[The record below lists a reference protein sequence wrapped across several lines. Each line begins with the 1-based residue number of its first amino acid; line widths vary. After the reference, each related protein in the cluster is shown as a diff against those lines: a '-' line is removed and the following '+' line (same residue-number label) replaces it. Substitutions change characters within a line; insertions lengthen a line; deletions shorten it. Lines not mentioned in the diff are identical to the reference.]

1 MKCRIQT
8 GNRLLLIE
16 PDSCTRAQI
25 KENLTF
31 DNPKYLQA
39 VKYSRWQNV
48 RVPKTLK
55 YYALTEEGILL
66 PYGFDVSS
74 FYDEFEYEDCYPEN
88 TEVEFPKFKFT
99 LREAQQEAE
108 NEYLSKNNGFDKR
121 KGLVVMN
128 TGVGKTIT
136 ALSIASKLNQRTLV
150 LLHKN
155 DLIRSWSKDYKDVF
169 DTDEPIGLIQGKSRK
184 IGRYVTLATV
194 QTLYRMSE
202 EELEQFTSLFG
213 LVVGDECH
221 RSSAPMFSVV
231 DKFNSKYKLGL
242 TATLERSDGL
252 SHVIKLYFGEV
263 CYKYEAKADDTNIL
277 PVDVYV
283 REIPTKLDPIFNV
296 KVIPEQYDSEGNIIA
311 QEGLICKY
319 VTSENI
325 KTQSGQR
332 HYSSIAGAPKKI
344 DYSLA
349 NLDSEILSS
358 TETQRK
364 ICDDI
369 YKEYKNGES
378 CVVFFKQ
385 KQFCTEYK
393 ELLMK
398 RYNISEEKI
407 GVYNGNNSDELND
420 EVLTRA
426 EKGEIQIT
434 LTTYSKCSEGT
445 NCKRWSVA
453 FLCSSMKDG
462 KVVEQAV
469 GRVRR
474 TEEGKSPR
482 AKVYDY
488 HFSYTAVFCNHLHN
502 RLARYKKLDF
512 TIYNKSMSI
521 PRRQSPLSVDNHKK
535 GKLMI
540 RGKVSPNAHRLN
552 SIFSKGF

>member
-16 PDSCTRAQI
+16 DDSCTLAQI
-25 KENLTF
+25 KEQLTF

-48 RVPKTLK
+48 RIPKTLK
-55 YYALTEEGILL
+55 YFNRVEEGILL

-74 FYDEFEYEDCYPEN
+74 FYDEFIYEDYYPEG

-108 NEYLSKNNGFDKR
+108 NEYLSNNNGFDKR

-155 DLIRSWSKDYKDVF
+155 DLIRSWSKDYSDVF
-169 DTDEPIGLIQGKSRK
+169 DTDEPIGLIQGKNRK
-184 IGRYVTLATV
+184 IGKYVTLATV

-202 EELEQFTSLFG
+202 EELEEFTSMFG

-231 DKFNSKYKLGL
+231 DKFNSQYKLGL

-277 PVDVYV
+277 PVDVYI
-283 REIPTKLDPIFNV
+283 REVPIHLDPIFSV
-296 KVIPEQYDSEGNIIA
+296 KVIPEQYDYEGNVIA
-311 QEGLICKY
+311 QEGLICHY
-319 VTSENI
+319 VTSDNVPT
-325 KTQSGQR
+325 KSGQR
-332 HYSSIAGAPKKI
+332 RYSSIAGAPKKI

-369 YKEYKNGES
+369 YREYKNGES

-385 KQFCTEYK
+385 KQFCNDYK

-398 RYNISEEKI
+398 RYNIPEEKI

-420 EVLTRA
+420 EVLTKA
-426 EKGEIQIT
+426 EKGEVVIT

-474 TEEGKSPR
+474 TEAGKSPR

-488 HFSYTAVFCNHLHN
+488 HYSNTAVFCNHLSN
-502 RLARYKKLDF
+502 RLARYRKLDF
-512 TIYNKSMSI
+512 TIHNKNMSTR
-521 PRRQSPLSVDNHKK
+521 RRQSPLTEDKSKIQLKSV
-535 GKLMI
+535 
-540 RGKVSPNAHRLN
+540 
-552 SIFSKGF
+552 FSKGF

>member
-16 PDSCTRAQI
+16 DDSCTLAQI
-25 KENLTF
+25 KEQLTF

-48 RVPKTLK
+48 RIPKTLK
-55 YYALTEEGILL
+55 YFNRVEEGILL

-74 FYDEFEYEDCYPEN
+74 FYDEFIYEDYYPEG

-108 NEYLSKNNGFDKR
+108 NEYLSNNNGFDKR

-155 DLIRSWSKDYKDVF
+155 DLIRSWSKDYSDVF
-169 DTDEPIGLIQGKSRK
+169 DTDEPIGLIQGKNRK
-184 IGRYVTLATV
+184 IGKYVTLATV

-202 EELEQFTSLFG
+202 EELEEFTSMFG

-231 DKFNSKYKLGL
+231 DKFNSQYKLGL

-277 PVDVYV
+277 PVDVYI
-283 REIPTKLDPIFNV
+283 REVPTHLDPIFNV
-296 KVIPEQYDSEGNIIA
+296 KVIPEQYDYEGNVIA
-311 QEGLICKY
+311 QEGLICHY
-319 VTSENI
+319 VTSDNVPT
-325 KTQSGQR
+325 KSGQR
-332 HYSSIAGAPKKI
+332 RYSSIAGAPKKI

-385 KQFCTEYK
+385 KQFCNDYK

-398 RYNISEEKI
+398 RYNIPEEKI

-420 EVLTRA
+420 EVLTKA
-426 EKGEIQIT
+426 EKGEVVIT

-474 TEEGKSPR
+474 TEAGKSPR

-488 HFSYTAVFCNHLHN
+488 HFSNTAVFCNHLSN
-502 RLARYKKLDF
+502 RLARYRKLDF
-512 TIYNKSMSI
+512 TIHNKNMSTR
-521 PRRQSPLSVDNHKK
+521 RRQSPLTEDKSKIRLKSV
-535 GKLMI
+535 
-540 RGKVSPNAHRLN
+540 
-552 SIFSKGF
+552 FSKGF

>member
-16 PDSCTRAQI
+16 DDSCTLAQI
-25 KENLTF
+25 KEQLTF

-48 RVPKTLK
+48 RIPKTLK
-55 YYALTEEGILL
+55 YFNRVEEGILL

-74 FYDEFEYEDCYPEN
+74 FYDEFIYEDYYPEG

-108 NEYLSKNNGFDKR
+108 NEYLSNNNGFDKR

-155 DLIRSWSKDYKDVF
+155 DLIRSWSKDYSDVF
-169 DTDEPIGLIQGKSRK
+169 DTDEPIGLIQGKNRK
-184 IGRYVTLATV
+184 IGKYVTLATV

-202 EELEQFTSLFG
+202 EELAEFTSLFG

-221 RSSAPMFSVV
+221 RSSTPMFSVV
-231 DKFNSKYKLGL
+231 DKFNSQYKLGL

-277 PVDVYV
+277 PVDVYI
-283 REIPTKLDPIFNV
+283 REVPTHLDPIFNV
-296 KVIPEQYDSEGNIIA
+296 KVIPEQYDYEGNVIA
-311 QEGLICKY
+311 QEGLICQY
-319 VTSENI
+319 VTSDNVPT
-325 KTQSGQR
+325 KTGQR
-332 HYSSIAGAPKKI
+332 RYSSIAGAPKKI

-385 KQFCTEYK
+385 KQFCNDYK

-398 RYNISEEKI
+398 RYNIPEEKI

-420 EVLTRA
+420 EVLTKA
-426 EKGEIQIT
+426 EKGEVVIT

-445 NCKRWSVA
+445 NCKLWSVA

-474 TEEGKSPR
+474 TEKGKSPR

-488 HFSYTAVFCNHLHN
+488 HYSNTAVFCNHLSN
-502 RLARYKKLDF
+502 RLARYRKLDF
-512 TIYNKSMSI
+512 SIQNKNMSTR
-521 PRRQSPLSVDNHKK
+521 RRQSPLTEDKPK
-535 GKLMI
+535 FKL
-540 RGKVSPNAHRLN
+540 K
-552 SIFSKGF
+552 

>member
-1 MKCRIQT
+1 MKCIIET

-16 PDSCTRAQI
+16 DDSCTLAQI
-25 KENLTF
+25 KEQLTF

-39 VKYSRWQNV
+39 MKYSRWQNV
-48 RVPKTLK
+48 RIPKTLK
-55 YYALTEEGILL
+55 YFNRVEEGILL

-74 FYDEFEYEDCYPEN
+74 FYDEFIYEDYYPEG

-108 NEYLSKNNGFDKR
+108 NEYLSNNNGFDKR

-155 DLIRSWSKDYKDVF
+155 DLIRSWSKDYSDVF
-169 DTDEPIGLIQGKSRK
+169 DTDEPIGLIQGKNRK
-184 IGRYVTLATV
+184 IGKYVTLATV

-202 EELEQFTSLFG
+202 EELAEFTSLFG

-231 DKFNSKYKLGL
+231 DKFNSQYKLGL

-277 PVDVYV
+277 PVDVYI
-283 REIPTKLDPIFNV
+283 REVPTHLDPIFNV
-296 KVIPEQYDSEGNIIA
+296 KVIPEQYDYEGNVIA
-311 QEGLICKY
+311 QEGLICHY
-319 VTSENI
+319 VTSDNVPT
-325 KTQSGQR
+325 KSGQR
-332 HYSSIAGAPKKI
+332 RYSSIAGAPKKI

-398 RYNISEEKI
+398 RYNIPEEKI
-407 GVYNGNNSDELND
+407 GVYNGNNSDEVND
-420 EVLTRA
+420 EVLTKA
-426 EKGEIQIT
+426 ENGEVVIT

-474 TEEGKSPR
+474 TEAGKSTR
-482 AKVYDY
+482 EKVYDY
-488 HFSYTAVFCNHLHN
+488 HFSNKAVFCNHLSN
-502 RLARYKKLDF
+502 RLARYRKLDF
-512 TIYNKSMSI
+512 SIHNKNMSTR
-521 PRRQSPLSVDNHKK
+521 RRQSPLTEDKSKFKLKSV
-535 GKLMI
+535 
-540 RGKVSPNAHRLN
+540 
-552 SIFSKGF
+552 FSKGF

>member
-16 PDSCTRAQI
+16 DDSCTLAQI
-25 KENLTF
+25 KEQLTF
-31 DNPKYLQA
+31 DNPKCLQA

-48 RVPKTLK
+48 HIPKTLK
-55 YYALTEEGILL
+55 YFNRVEEGILL

-74 FYDEFEYEDCYPEN
+74 FYDEFIYEDYYPEG

-108 NEYLSKNNGFDKR
+108 NEYLSNNNGFDKR

-155 DLIRSWSKDYKDVF
+155 DLIRSWSKDYSDVF
-169 DTDEPIGLIQGKSRK
+169 DTDEPIGLIQGKNRK
-184 IGRYVTLATV
+184 IGKYVTLATV

-202 EELEQFTSLFG
+202 EELEEFTSLFG

-231 DKFNSKYKLGL
+231 DKFNSQYKLGL

-277 PVDVYV
+277 PVDVYI
-283 REIPTKLDPIFNV
+283 REVPTHLDPIFNV
-296 KVIPEQYDSEGNIIA
+296 MVIPEQYDYEGNVIA
-311 QEGLICKY
+311 QEGLICHY
-319 VTSENI
+319 VTSDNVPT
-325 KTQSGQR
+325 KSGQR
-332 HYSSIAGAPKKI
+332 RYSSIAGAPKKI

-369 YKEYKNGES
+369 YREYKNGES

-385 KQFCTEYK
+385 KKFCNDYK

-398 RYNISEEKI
+398 RYNIPEEKI

-420 EVLTRA
+420 EVLTKA
-426 EKGEIQIT
+426 EKGEVVIT

-474 TEEGKSPR
+474 TEAGKSPR

-488 HFSYTAVFCNHLHN
+488 HYRNTAVFCNHLSS
-502 RLARYKKLDF
+502 RLARYRKLDF
-512 TIYNKSMSI
+512 TIHNKNMSTR
-521 PRRQSPLSVDNHKK
+521 RRQSPLTEDKSKFKLKSV
-535 GKLMI
+535 
-540 RGKVSPNAHRLN
+540 
-552 SIFSKGF
+552 FSKGF